1 MYSEDSWVLYFLF
14 EVHVVEY
21 VCGGRFIRLYLYVV
35 YEKMRRDLDPVKNQ
49 GRLTDDMNHKVAGK
63 DPADETVYYRNL
75 ETGDLEFIGAEGEW
89 IEA

>member
-1 MYSEDSWVLYFLF
+1 
-14 EVHVVEY
+14 
-21 VCGGRFIRLYLYVV
+21 
-35 YEKMRRDLDPVKNQ
+35 MRRDLDPVKNQ

-75 ETGDLEFIGAEGEW
+75 ETGDLEFIGSDGEW